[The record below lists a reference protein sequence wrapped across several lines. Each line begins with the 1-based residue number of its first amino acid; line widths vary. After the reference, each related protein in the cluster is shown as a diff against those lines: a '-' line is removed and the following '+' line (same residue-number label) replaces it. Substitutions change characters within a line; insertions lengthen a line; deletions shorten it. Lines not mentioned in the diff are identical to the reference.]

1 MGNNTERLHGEG
13 GVVTGKRE
21 IESKEG
27 PNQPRFQGL
36 SGAGEKETLGTG
48 LGPNDEINEQSKPK
62 YTRQLQSTSS
72 YPEQMNN

>member
-1 MGNNTERLHGEG
+1 MGNNTERLHGQG

-27 PNQPRFQGL
+27 PN
-36 SGAGEKETLGTG
+36 
-48 LGPNDEINEQSKPK
+48 DEINEQNKPK

-72 YPEQMNN
+72 YPEQMNNWFNTL